1 MKAQRAGEIAKF
13 HICFNRKCQGKINVC
28 IYHVLIILN
37 GLNLKVSEIKLLG
50 LIN

>member
-1 MKAQRAGEIAKF
+1 MKSQRAGEIAKF
-13 HICFNRKCQGKINVC
+13 HICFNRRGKINVC